1 MISRERAGLFFLVAL
16 LLHLV
21 LYLPSLP
28 NQLVYDD
35 TYFVTQNSV
44 VSGRAPLAAAFTR
57 PYFDGEKRNT
67 LAYRPLGS
75 LSMGLSVRLYGPSP
89 ALLRLENML
98 WAAAGAA
105 LFGVLLLRLSGQSF
119 VAWLGLAL
127 LSCHPIRS
135 EAVLTVVG
143 RSELVGFCF
152 LVLAVI
158 LALEA
163 LENSSTALAL
173 GSAASYLAAILAKEN
188 GIVTPALLAAC
199 VLFAPSCAGLRERL
213 VRRPAGPLSLIALWG
228 LALVAAFVPRRLV
241 LGGFISGPDA
251 IVDPLFNMLRA
262 LPEGARPGAGLA
274 LLGTF
279 FERLLW
285 PVTLCGDYAAWSFSR
300 EWLTSPAPAMLGGA
314 LLLLVLVLFFFCSR
328 RLPLASLGIAWLLAA
343 YLPFSNIP
351 FVHGTAFAERL
362 LTVPVAGFVIAVAAA
377 VAAANA
383 AAAGAT
389 ASGGERGR
397 QRIVALVVIL
407 VCLLGAA
414 RVWRRIP
421 DFRTEE
427 TFFAAVARDY
437 PGNARAHWVLGL
449 AALSR
454 RDRESAVRG
463 IGTALAGY
471 PDFSGLA
478 FDTATDGM
486 RRGDRETAR
495 TVMMAIQRSGIPL
508 DGPSA
513 HVMSALERDLG
524 GTPQRP

>member
-1 MISRERAGLFFLVAL
+1 MKARAGLFFLSAL
-16 LLHLV
+16 LLHLA

-35 TYFVTQNSV
+35 TYFVTQNPV
-44 VSGRAPLAAAFTR
+44 VSGRAPLASAFTR
-57 PYFDGEKRNT
+57 PYYDAEKRNT

-105 LFGVLLLRLSGQSF
+105 LFGVLLFRLSGQSS
-119 VAWLGLAL
+119 VAWLGLSL

-135 EAVLTVVG
+135 EAVLTIVG
-143 RSELVGFCF
+143 RSELVSFCC

-158 LALEA
+158 LALDA
-163 LENSSTALAL
+163 LERESTALAL

-199 VLFAPSCAGLRERL
+199 VLLAPPCAGIRERL
-213 VRRPAGPLSLIALWG
+213 FRRPAGLLSLAAFWG
-228 LALVAAFVPRRLV
+228 LALVLAFVPRRLV
-241 LGGFISGPDA
+241 LGGLISGPDA

-262 LPEGARPGAGLA
+262 LPTGARPGAGLA
-274 LLGTF
+274 LLATF

-285 PVTLCGDYAAWSFSR
+285 PATLCGDYAAWSFSR
-300 EWLTSPAPAMLGGA
+300 EWLTSPAPAFLGAG
-314 LLLLVLVLFFFCSR
+314 LLLAFLALGAFSRR
-328 RLPLASLGIAWLLAA
+328 RLPLVSLGIAWLLAA
-343 YLPFSNIP
+343 YLPFSNIL

-362 LTVPVAGFVIAVAAA
+362 LTVPVAGFLIAVAAA
-377 VAAANA
+377 VGAAVGAAA
-383 AAAGAT
+383 
-389 ASGGERGR
+389 SGREGGGR
-397 QRIVALVVIL
+397 RIVALVAISA
-407 VCLLGAA
+407 CLLGAA
-414 RVWRRIP
+414 RIWRRIP

-427 TFFAAVARDY
+427 TFFAAVVRDY
-437 PGNARAHWVLGL
+437 PGNARAHWVLGV

-454 RDRESAVRG
+454 RDREGAVQG

-471 PDFSGLA
+471 PDFTGLA
-478 FDTATDGM
+478 LDYAIDGM

-495 TVMMAIQRSGIPL
+495 TIVLAFRRSGIVPEAPAAGIL
-508 DGPSA
+508 
-513 HVMSALERDLG
+513 SALEKDLG
-524 GTPQRP
+524 GDPQRP